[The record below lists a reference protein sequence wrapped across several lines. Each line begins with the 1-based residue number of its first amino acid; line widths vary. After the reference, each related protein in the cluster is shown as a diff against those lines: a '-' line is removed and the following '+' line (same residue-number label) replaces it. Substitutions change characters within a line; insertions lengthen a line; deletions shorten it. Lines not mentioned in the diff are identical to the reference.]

1 MKQKF
6 NFVLMILV
14 TATLMVSCKKDRTVV
29 YVNQNNGNN
38 SKPIKSE
45 RLNTAS
51 FFSDFAPKSQK
62 TTLDA
67 TKTMM
72 ITSNSGNQYV
82 LPANCL
88 LHQNN
93 TPVTGNVEFVLIEY
107 RTKSDMLTSGVTT
120 TSGKELLASGSMFY
134 MTAYQ
139 NQEELKIK
147 DNTSIGLY
155 LNPNSSD
162 NSPMDYWVG
171 SKNNNDS
178 NNKIDWTMTSPIQV
192 RPRLDTVN
200 MKRRYNFSLPEYKFG
215 YSNLDCLHSNTTP
228 RCKSWS
234 FEPPKS
240 CNDTNSVG
248 MIVMNQYNACGY
260 VYWVKQGDLM
270 STQYALP
277 IGETFK
283 LLLYRKTGTGEDD
296 IEYVILN
303 EEVKE
308 NTVISY
314 NGVMTKI
321 TKAGLKSIID
331 GL

>member
-14 TATLMVSCKKDRTVV
+14 TATLIVSCKKDRTVV

-38 SKPIKSE
+38 SNPIKSE

-51 FFSDFAPKSQK
+51 FFSNFAPKPQK
-62 TTLDA
+62 ITLDA
-67 TKTMM
+67 TNTMM

-120 TSGKELLASGSMFY
+120 ISGNELLASGSMFY

-139 NQEELKIK
+139 NQEELKVK

-155 LNPNSSD
+155 LNPNSTD
-162 NSPMDYWVG
+162 NSPMDFWTG
-171 SKNNNDS
+171 NKNSNDS
-178 NNKIDWTMTSPIQV
+178 NNKINWTMTSPIQV
-192 RPRLDTVN
+192 
-200 MKRRYNFSLPEYKFG
+200 SLRADSSSLKYKYSFNYPEYKFG
-215 YSNLDCLHSNTTP
+215 YSNLDCLHNINAP
-228 RCKSWS
+228 RCKNWS

-248 MIVMNQYNACGY
+248 MIIMNQYNACGY
-260 VYWVKQGDLM
+260 VYWSKQGDLM
-270 STQYALP
+270 GTAYKLP
-277 IGETFK
+277 IGEPFK

-308 NTVISY
+308 NTNITY